1 MSYDRIAFK
10 IISIIIVLVCLYIF
24 FGCKNKQVQCEAYS
38 SIDHSNW
45 AQMDS
50 IDSNYE

>member
-1 MSYDRIAFK
+1 MSYDRLAFK

-38 SIDHSNW
+38 AINNSNCF
-45 AQMDS
+45 QMDS
-50 IDSNYE
+50 TASNYE